1 MMNIDSCNNIDESL
15 TLDSKVWLLIHK
27 WRQEIMFTLCMNI
40 GVNNSVPTWHMWDGT
55 ISVKK
60 ESTARMFS
68 SCLIEFFQDWVD
80 KKLLYGREVDY
91 N

>member
-1 MMNIDSCNNIDESL
+1 
-15 TLDSKVWLLIHK
+15 
-27 WRQEIMFTLCMNI
+27 
-40 GVNNSVPTWHMWDGT
+40 MWDGT
-55 ISVKK
+55 VSVKK

-80 KKLLYGREVDY
+80 KELLYGREVDY